1 MDSDEARLIAKIF
14 PKEIKKCQYQN
25 HGQDII
31 TILCEQTKKL
41 KINARVKAYALAP
54 VLHQIKEEHD
64 HDSIHNCIF
73 KDPTQLNQSDK
84 IAFNKN
90 IGFTSL
96 QFIYKKKTQESISC
110 VFFLCCHNFYLHN
123 LKIHWSPFIA

>member
-1 MDSDEARLIAKIF
+1 MRT
-14 PKEIKKCQYQN
+14 N
-25 HGQDII
+25 
-31 TILCEQTKKL
+31 KKL
-41 KINARVKAYALAP
+41 KINAHVKAYALAP
-54 VLHQIKEEHD
+54 VLHQIEDEHD

-96 QFIYKKKTQESISC
+96 QFIYKKKHKNLSL
-110 VFFLCCHNFYLHN
+110 VFFSYAVT
-123 LKIHWSPFIA
+123 ISIFII